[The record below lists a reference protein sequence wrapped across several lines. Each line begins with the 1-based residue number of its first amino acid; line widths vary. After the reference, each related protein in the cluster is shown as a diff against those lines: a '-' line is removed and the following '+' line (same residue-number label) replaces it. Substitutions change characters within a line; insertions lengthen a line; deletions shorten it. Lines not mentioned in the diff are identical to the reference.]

1 MDDSKLSELRLIHK
15 DLATYLNNQHE
26 VMSNSLGLPPWLT
39 QTVKTR
45 IAVRCKN
52 LDRQDHCTAF

>member
-26 VMSNSLGLPPWLT
+26 VMSNSVRSWNALGSSLEIFLS
-39 QTVKTR
+39 
-45 IAVRCKN
+45 AV
-52 LDRQDHCTAF
+52 